1 MDVRKHFFSVVRHWK
16 RLPKEVVESSTLDI
30 FKKRVDVAQKGMVV
44 VGHWWD
50 LVILVAFFTVND
62 SMIL

>member
-16 RLPKEVVESSTLDI
+16 RLPKEVVESSTLDM

>member
-1 MDVRKHFFSVVRHWK
+1 M
-16 RLPKEVVESSTLDI
+16 LPKEVESSTLDM

-44 VGHWWD
+44 VGQWWD
-50 LVILVAFFTVND
+50 LVILVVFFTVND

>member
-16 RLPKEVVESSTLDI
+16 RLPKEVESSTLDM

-44 VGHWWD
+44 VGQWWD
-50 LVILVAFFTVND
+50 LVILVVFFTVND

>member
-1 MDVRKHFFSVVRHWK
+1 M
-16 RLPKEVVESSTLDI
+16 VESSTLEM

>member
-16 RLPKEVVESSTLDI
+16 RLPKEVVESSTLEM

-44 VGHWWD
+44 VGQWWD
-50 LVILVAFFTVND
+50 LVILVVFFTVND

>member
-1 MDVRKHFFSVVRHWK
+1 MVRHWK
-16 RLPKEVVESSTLDI
+16 RLPKEVESSTLDM